1 MAQNIL
7 DPVKVA
13 TNVDTSFSAVASR
26 TIDGITLATGD
37 RVLVKSQTNPVQN
50 GIYVLQS
57 NGSLSRSTDFAAGA
71 TQSTLQ
77 SAIVFVE
84 QGSIFGETGWII
96 QTDGTFTVG
105 TSAINF
111 KRFTI
116 NENLQSLVDDVLSY
130 IVLRRE
136 KGIPLTNDELDN
148 NFLYLSNSIEG
159 RVKKVDYTASDII
172 AKIKTV
178 PADTA
183 LLSVHS
189 VRGLTFPGTPNVT
202 AFGLVTYDATG
213 NVTATKFTGN
223 LEGNATSAT
232 TANSATTAGNVTGV
246 VAIANGGT
254 GQTTASQ
261 ARTALE
267 VIHNK
272 GDTMVGK
279 LNLTNPSG
287 SGIALLNISPSIP
300 VNPVTGDVWLNATSS
315 SVQYRLGSVYTL
327 AVTESPSFIGNPT
340 APTQQIGDSSSK
352 LATTAFVQ
360 TASSSLQNSINTKA
374 NSADVYTKTE
384 TNNSFLAKIDS
395 YNKTETDNKFLTI
408 TNAAATYDTIAS
420 VNTKLSSYYTAS
432 QTDSLFLKKT
442 DAASTYLTISSAA
455 STYDTIASVNGKLN
469 SYATITY
476 VNGLQPKWGDSK
488 KFVQSTEP
496 TVGVANGD
504 FWFKTSS

>member
-50 GIYVLQS
+50 GVYVLQS
-57 NGSLSRSTDFAAGA
+57 NGSLSRSTDFAASA

-116 NENLQSLVDDVLSY
+116 NENLESLVVRSDL
-130 IVLRRE
+130 VLRRE

-148 NFLYLSNSIEG
+148 NFLYLFNSLEG
-159 RVKKVDYTASDII
+159 RVKKVDYTPSDII

-189 VRGLTFPGTPNVT
+189 VRGITFPGTPNVT

-213 NVTATKFTGN
+213 NVSATKFTGN

-232 TANSATTAGNVTGV
+232 SANSATTAVNVTGV

-272 GDTMVGK
+272 GDTMEGK

-287 SGIALLNISPSIP
+287 SGIALLNISPSQP
-300 VNPVTGDVWLNATSS
+300 VAPVTGDVWLNATSS
-315 SVQYRLGSVYTL
+315 SVQYRLGAVYTL
-327 AVTESPSFIGNPT
+327 AVTESPSFSGTPT
-340 APTQQIGDSSSK
+340 APTPLVGDNSSK
-352 LATTAFVQ
+352 IATTAFIQ
-360 TASSSLQNSINTKA
+360 SLASSLQTSVNAKA
-374 NSADVYTKTE
+374 NSVDVYIKTE
-384 TNNSFLAKIDS
+384 TDNKFLAKIDS

-408 TNAAATYDTIAS
+408 SSAASTYDTVSS
-420 VNTKLSSYYTAS
+420 VNSKLSSYYTGS

-442 DAASTYLTISSAA
+442 DAASTYLTISNAA
-455 STYDTIASVNGKLN
+455 STYDSIASVNGKLN
-469 SYATITY
+469 SYATIAY
-476 VNGLQPKWGDSK
+476 VDGLQPKWGDSK

-496 TVGVANGD
+496 TVGVSNGD
-504 FWFKTSS
+504 FWFKTAS